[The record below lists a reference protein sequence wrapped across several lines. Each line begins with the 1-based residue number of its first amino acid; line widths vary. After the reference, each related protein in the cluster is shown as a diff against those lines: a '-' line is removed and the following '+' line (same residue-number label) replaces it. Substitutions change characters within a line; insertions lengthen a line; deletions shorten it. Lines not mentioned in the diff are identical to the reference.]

1 MFLDHL
7 WFVGKVFLISFLLA
21 LGIKYIA
28 PFFPIPANSLSA
40 LIAVLGVP
48 GIMALILGYNK

>member
-28 PFFPIPANSLSA
+28 PLLPIPANSLSA
-40 LIAVLGVP
+40 LIAVVGVP
-48 GIMALILGYNK
+48 SLMALILGYTK